1 MRTAAVAR
9 LKAELSRYLRYV
21 KGGEQI
27 LVTERRVPV
36 ARLVPIEPGELIDD
50 LRDLQHQG
58 LLRIGSGKLPK
69 GFWKQ
74 RRTRDAKGLLRKA
87 LLNERESGW

>member
-1 MRTAAVAR
+1 M
-9 LKAELSRYLRYV
+9 SI
-21 KGGEQI
+21 KGGEEI

-50 LRDLQHQG
+50 LRDLQRQG

-74 RRTRDAKGLLRKA
+74 RRTRDVKGLLRKA
-87 LLNERESGW
+87 VLHERESGW